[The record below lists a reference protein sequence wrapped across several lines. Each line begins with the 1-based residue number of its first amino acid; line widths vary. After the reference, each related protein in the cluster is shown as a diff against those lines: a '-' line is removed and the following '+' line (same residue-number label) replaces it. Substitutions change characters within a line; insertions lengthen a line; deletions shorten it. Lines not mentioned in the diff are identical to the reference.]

1 MTIKYKPSNNYTMSK
16 NKNART
22 TIQML
27 QQYNTKTVCDDLT
40 ANVIIE
46 YKILAKMIHSANK

>member
-1 MTIKYKPSNNYTMSK
+1 MSK

-27 QQYNTKTVCDDLT
+27 QQYNTKTFCDDLT

-46 YKILAKMIHSANK
+46 YKILAKMIHNANK